1 VKVIIAGYTA
11 APADPQSRDA
21 YYAKLASVPGASG
34 LEFGWTATTPPD
46 LAGALGLLPAHWSVT
61 LNDITATY
69 QASVSSPRSGLASP
83 DRDGR
88 SAAVTLAGDL
98 AASVRAINDRQGRR
112 AVAAVEIHSAP
123 GFANR
128 VLQPDPAAF
137 AQSLAEVASMDWDGA
152 EVLVEHC
159 DAFIVGQPPAK
170 GFLSLGQEI
179 EALATVAGRGIG
191 LSLNW
196 GRSAIELRAA
206 DRVVE
211 HVDTALQSGMLRAV
225 TFSGAA
231 DMPTAYG
238 AAWADSHL
246 PFADPFDP
254 GYADPSSL
262 MTRTRVSDVLDRLG
276 QWDGNFI
283 AVKTNWPP
291 DRTAPAERAASV
303 AANFETVASLI
314 ASGPLRTPV
323 PAQP

>member
-137 AQSLAEVASMDWDGA
+137 ARLSAGLDEAV
-152 EVLVEHC
+152 VR
-159 DAFIVGQPPAK
+159 IVTARPGLEPVVQAMAALTPA
-170 GFLSLGQEI
+170 LI
-179 EALATVAGRGIG
+179 
-191 LSLNW
+191 
-196 GRSAIELRAA
+196 
-206 DRVVE
+206 
-211 HVDTALQSGMLRAV
+211 RAV
-225 TFSGAA
+225 GA
-231 DMPTAYG
+231 
-238 AAWADSHL
+238 S
-246 PFADPFDP
+246 
-254 GYADPSSL
+254 
-262 MTRTRVSDVLDRLG
+262 
-276 QWDGNFI
+276 
-283 AVKTNWPP
+283 
-291 DRTAPAERAASV
+291 
-303 AANFETVASLI
+303 
-314 ASGPLRTPV
+314 
-323 PAQP
+323 